1 MSLYNKN
8 YVNGY
13 NDDVSMLPLDK
24 QTGVLEGRHHQIVI
38 ITFLNCIL

>member
-13 NDDVSMLPLDK
+13 NDDVSMLPLEN
-24 QTGVLEGRHHQIVI
+24 QTGVLEGGHHHIVI
-38 ITFLNCIL
+38 VTFLNCIL